1 MKFSSYPVVEL
12 QVKGETLRFEQDNG
26 SMHVG
31 TSVWPCSL
39 VLVKWME
46 NLITKGG
53 HPPFDLEGKSAIDL
67 GSGCGVAGLGFALLG
82 LNIVLT
88 DIAPV
93 MPALRRNVK
102 KNIAST
108 SLVSA
113 GKPNSLSGKVKVA
126 QLYWG
131 NATQIGALKPPFD
144 IIIATDVIYLE
155 NIVEPLL
162 STFCAL
168 AGPSSVI
175 LLGYQLRSPE
185 ADELFWRLCPD
196 LFHVEKVPREDLHPD
211 YAFAEADV
219 FILRKKN
226 PAPSQSN

>member
-12 QVKGETLRFEQDNG
+12 QVRGETLRFEQDNG

-39 VLVKWME
+39 LVVKWME
-46 NLITKGG
+46 NLLAKGG
-53 HPPFDLEGKSAIDL
+53 HARFDLQGKSGIEL
-67 GSGCGVAGLGFALLG
+67 GSGCGVAGLGLALLG
-82 LNIVLT
+82 LNTLLT

-93 MPALRRNVK
+93 LPALRRNVK
-102 KNIAST
+102 KNVAST

-113 GKPNSLSGKVKVA
+113 GKPPSSLGKVKIS

-131 NATQIGALKPPFD
+131 NAAQIAALKPPFD
-144 IIIATDVIYLE
+144 FIIATDVVYIE

-162 STFCAL
+162 STICAL

-175 LLGYQLRSPE
+175 LLGYQIRSPE

-211 YAFAEADV
+211 YAFEEADV
-219 FILRKKN
+219 FILKKKM
-226 PAPSQSN
+226 PDS